1 MHGLVRRSSLGLL
14 VLGYFVLD
22 EAMAQVTL
30 WEIQWTRCE
39 DDKLRAAKYSRGNDV
54 LEIGLGR
61 WGRTDNLVGGTV
73 RAYLR
78 EGLVYSM
85 ELLLALTGMRGLIAG
100 GMVGTSVRGDGCLI
114 HCGIRR

>member
-14 VLGYFVLD
+14 VLGCFVQD
-22 EAMAQVTL
+22 EAMAQVTI

-61 WGRTDNLVGGTV
+61 PGRTDNLVGDGV
-73 RAYLR
+73 GSYLMD
-78 EGLVYSM
+78 GLVYFM
-85 ELLLALTGMRGLIAG
+85 ELWLALTGMQGLTAEG
-100 GMVGTSVRGDGCLI
+100 NCWK
-114 HCGIRR
+114 IRTRRWMFRPMGQS